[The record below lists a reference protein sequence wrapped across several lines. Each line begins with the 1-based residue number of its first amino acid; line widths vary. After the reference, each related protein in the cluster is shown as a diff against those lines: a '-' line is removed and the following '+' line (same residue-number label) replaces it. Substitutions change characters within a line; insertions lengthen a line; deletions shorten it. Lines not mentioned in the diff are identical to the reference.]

1 MLVRRMDVRP
11 DPAPETPD
19 DTDPAA
25 RRRLA
30 RQKRR
35 AGLLLVGMGG
45 VMAAGYGLAHAVG
58 RGFWPGLLQ
67 SGGKAGL
74 VGGLADWFAVTAL
87 FRRPLGLPIPHTAI
101 LPAQKQRL
109 GRALGGFVATHV
121 FTASDL
127 DRALARLDVASLL
140 RRLLLDP
147 SVAGLAVGGATR
159 LIPHLFDGLE
169 AGRAQEMIARRLP
182 LMLEGGQMA
191 PLVARALRALVDGD
205 RHQEVLSFLLDQ
217 IKLLLKSREA
227 HLHQL
232 IEERVREQGGRLV
245 GWAIGG
251 SVASRV
257 LSAINLELD
266 RTDPRD
272 SDMRE
277 AATGWIRREIDL
289 IETDPQ
295 RGRELADVLRGLVT
309 HDSLRAWAADV
320 WARLR
325 GAVEGELDHEDGW
338 VRRLVGDALARAAE
352 TLEHDERV
360 RAAIDRA
367 AVRLARQALPGMR
380 DTLSGYIAQVIGG
393 WDTARLVERIEL
405 RVGGDLQF
413 VRINGTLVGCLVG
426 IALYLGMWLLSGADA
441 G

>member
-1 MLVRRMDVRP
+1 
-11 DPAPETPD
+11 
-19 DTDPAA
+19 
-25 RRRLA
+25 
-30 RQKRR
+30 
-35 AGLLLVGMGG
+35 
-45 VMAAGYGLAHAVG
+45 MAAGYGLAHAFG
-58 RGFWPGLLQ
+58 QGFWPGLLQ

-121 FTASDL
+121 FTAADL

-147 SVAGLAVGGATR
+147 SVAGLAVGGTTR

-277 AATGWIRREIDL
+277 AATVWIRREIDL

-325 GAVEGELDHEDGW
+325 GTVEASSTTRMAGCAGW
-338 VRRLVGDALARAAE
+338 WATRWPARRRRWS
-352 TLEHDERV
+352 TTRRV

-367 AVRLARQALPGMR
+367 AVRLARQALPGLR
-380 DTLSGYIAQVIGG
+380 RHLVRVHRPGDRRLGHRAAGRAHRAAGGRGPAVRPHQRHAGGLPGRRPALSGRVAAVRGGGRIG
-393 WDTARLVERIEL
+393 
-405 RVGGDLQF
+405 VGNH
-413 VRINGTLVGCLVG
+413 RP
-426 IALYLGMWLLSGADA
+426 SP
-441 G
+441 

>member
-1 MLVRRMDVRP
+1 
-11 DPAPETPD
+11 
-19 DTDPAA
+19 
-25 RRRLA
+25 
-30 RQKRR
+30 
-35 AGLLLVGMGG
+35 
-45 VMAAGYGLAHAVG
+45 
-58 RGFWPGLLQ
+58 
-67 SGGKAGL
+67 
-74 VGGLADWFAVTAL
+74 
-87 FRRPLGLPIPHTAI
+87 
-101 LPAQKQRL
+101 
-109 GRALGGFVATHV
+109 
-121 FTASDL
+121 
-127 DRALARLDVASLL
+127 
-140 RRLLLDP
+140 
-147 SVAGLAVGGATR
+147 
-159 LIPHLFDGLE
+159 
-169 AGRAQEMIARRLP
+169 MIARRLP

-277 AATGWIRREIDL
+277 AATVWIRREIDL

-325 GAVEGELDHEDGW
+325 GTVEASSTTRMAGCAGW
-338 VRRLVGDALARAAE
+338 WATRWPARRRRWSTTSGCGRRSTAPPSGW
-352 TLEHDERV
+352 
-360 RAAIDRA
+360 
-367 AVRLARQALPGMR
+367 PGR
-380 DTLSGYIAQVIGG
+380 RCRGCATPCPAFIAQVIGG

-426 IALYLGMWLLSGADA
+426 VLLYLGVWLLSGAEA